1 MAKPGFIAGLP
12 ASAVPARPLEQPL
25 TMPRAALDQP
35 RLPMRRRVR
44 GQPVRAFGV
53 MIARAFVAVLTVGLT
68 VLGVREMVGVISTG
82 EITVLQYVFLA
93 LFAVNFAW
101 ISFALAQAL
110 LGFCRHLA
118 LSIRSPKDPQ
128 VDLKL
133 RTALLVPVYNET
145 PERVTAAIGAMSDAL
160 NERAPGR
167 FAFFILSDTNQ
178 PDAWIEEERHVADLV
193 TRAPADCP
201 VYYRHRKNNRERKAG
216 NIADWVEHWGGGYD
230 AMVVMDA
237 DSIMDSATLISLALR
252 LQENP
257 DLGLIQTIPRIIR
270 GRSLYARLQQFA
282 NRCYGPIYGNGL
294 AFWHGRSSNFWGHNA
309 IIRTCAFA
317 EAARLPELE
326 GKPPFGGHIL
336 SHDFAEA
343 AFLRR
348 AGWGV
353 RLDTDLVGSYE
364 EAPPSLIDVLIRD
377 RRWCQGNLQ
386 HGRLLFAP
394 GFAMCSRVHFLSG
407 ILSYLSAV
415 SWFLLVIT
423 GLLLAIQA
431 QVTRPEYFTEPS
443 LFPQWPV
450 FDSERA
456 IELFI
461 VSMGVVLA
469 PKVLGWLAA
478 MLNPR
483 EMLGFGGPIVLTA
496 SLIWEVLLSA
506 LYAPVMMLAQ
516 TRIVFSV
523 LMGRDGGWQPQRR
536 NDGRIPLGEVVHAH
550 AWHVVT
556 GLALAA
562 LAWWIH
568 PDIFWWLLPLTV
580 GLVLAIPLSAA
591 SASPLTGRLTRALRL
606 GRTPE
611 EARPPYLAL
620 DLETRLAEETAA
632 PDTSAALLRLRRDP
646 VLSAWHLAQLAPAV
660 PGETLSDEALVG
672 LAKAEREADPEIL
685 TQWLSR
691 DQTMALLSQPDLAT
705 WLSIEISSDFSP
717 KLKSLRRGQLHATG

>member
-1 MAKPGFIAGLP
+1 
-12 ASAVPARPLEQPL
+12 
-25 TMPRAALDQP
+25 
-35 RLPMRRRVR
+35 MRRRVR
-44 GQPVRAFGV
+44 GQPLRSFGV
-53 MIARAFVAVLTVGLT
+53 MVARAFVVVLTVALT

-82 EITVLQYVFLA
+82 VITGLQYVFLA
-93 LFAVNFAW
+93 LFAINFAW

-110 LGFCRHLA
+110 IGFCRHLA
-118 LSIRSPKDPQ
+118 LAIRSPKDPH

-133 RTALLVPVYNET
+133 RTALLVPVYNEA
-145 PERVTAAIGAMSDAL
+145 PGRVTAAIGAMADAL
-160 NERAPGR
+160 NQSAPGR

-178 PDAWIEEERHVADLV
+178 PDAWIEEERHVANLEAH
-193 TRAPADCP
+193 APAACP
-201 VYYRHRKNNRERKAG
+201 VYYRHRKDNRERKAG
-216 NIADWVEHWGGGYD
+216 NIADWVERWGGGYD
-230 AMVVMDA
+230 AMAVMDA
-237 DSIMDSATLISLALR
+237 DSLMDAATLISLALR

-309 IIRTCAFA
+309 IIRTRAFA
-317 EAARLPELE
+317 EAARLPELD

-353 RLDTDLVGSYE
+353 RLDTDLAGSYE

-386 HGRLLFAP
+386 HGRLLFAR
-394 GFAMCSRVHFLSG
+394 GFTICSRVHLLSG
-407 ILSYLSAV
+407 ILSYVSAV

-423 GLLLAIQA
+423 GLMLAIQA

-450 FDSERA
+450 FDAERA

-461 VSMGVVLA
+461 ISMGVVLA
-469 PKVLGWLAA
+469 PKMLGWLAA
-478 MLNPR
+478 LLNPR

-496 SLIWEVLLSA
+496 SLIWEVTLSA

-523 LMGRDGGWQPQRR
+523 LLGRDGGWKPQRR
-536 NDGRIPLGEVVHAH
+536 TNGRIPLEEIVRTH
-550 AWHVVT
+550 AWHVAT
-556 GLALAA
+556 GLTLAA

-591 SASPLTGRLTRALRL
+591 SANPLIGRLTRALRL

-611 EARPPYLAL
+611 EARPPQLAR
-620 DLETRLAEETAA
+620 DLEMRLAEQTVA
-632 PDTSAALLRLRRDP
+632 PDAPAALVQLKRDP
-646 VLSAWHLAQLAPAV
+646 AFSAWHLAQLAPAI

-672 LAKAEREADPEIL
+672 LAKAEREGDPEIL

-691 DQTMALLSQPDLAT
+691 DQAMALLAQPELAT
-705 WLSIEISSDFSP
+705 WLSP
-717 KLKSLRRGQLHATG
+717 ATVSEPRTADMVTA